1 MSPYAFPRA
10 VPLHVLTQSL
20 LEFCS
25 NSINRFLQD
34 LAVGPKLEVR
44 FNHKLPCPSKA
55 GMPRWKRLPNKPLE
69 WAKSNKAL
77 DSASAASVCVCVSGT
92 NVPHLSRSSCSCPQ
106 LASHSTSL
114 PSTILAVATSTM
126 RHETWR
132 GHTVVSVVF
141 GCKSWSQLLQPFR
154 ITSARAQYFLSA
166 TLFLHA
172 ARAIAFSCNT
182 ETSCNSQLAVVLP
195 A

>member
-1 MSPYAFPRA
+1 M
-10 VPLHVLTQSL
+10 
-20 LEFCS
+20 
-25 NSINRFLQD
+25 
-34 LAVGPKLEVR
+34 GPKLEVR

-77 DSASAASVCVCVSGT
+77 DSASAASVCVCVWHKGAT
-92 NVPHLSRSSCSCPQ
+92 PEQVQLLLPTIGFAFHLTAQHDPGCCN
-106 LASHSTSL
+106 
-114 PSTILAVATSTM
+114 IN
-126 RHETWR
+126 HETCETWL

-154 ITSARAQYFLSA
+154 ITSARAGQYFLSA

>member
-1 MSPYAFPRA
+1 M
-10 VPLHVLTQSL
+10 
-20 LEFCS
+20 
-25 NSINRFLQD
+25 
-34 LAVGPKLEVR
+34 GPKLEVR

-77 DSASAASVCVCVSGT
+77 DSASAASVCVCVWHKRAT
-92 NVPHLSRSSCSCPQ
+92 PEQVQ
-106 LASHSTSL
+106 LLLPTIGFAL

-126 RHETWR
+126 RLVRLGLAILLYLLSLAANPGVNSFNPSE
-132 GHTVVSVVF
+132 S
-141 GCKSWSQLLQPFR
+141 LLQEQANIF
-154 ITSARAQYFLSA
+154 SLQ
-166 TLFLHA
+166 LFFVHA